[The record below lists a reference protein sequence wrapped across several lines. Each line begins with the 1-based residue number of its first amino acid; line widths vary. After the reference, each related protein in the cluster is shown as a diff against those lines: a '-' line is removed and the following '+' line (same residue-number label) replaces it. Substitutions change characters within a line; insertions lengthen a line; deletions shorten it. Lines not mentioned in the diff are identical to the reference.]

1 MSTKSSLFLTEDNE
15 HCYTDGNEP
24 NYNNNNE
31 WIGDTITLE
40 IAKKNINI
48 VCNDDEDL
56 IIEIKPNCELYKH
69 IMKMK
74 E

>member
-24 NYNNNNE
+24 NYHNNV
-31 WIGDTITLE
+31 WVGDTITFE